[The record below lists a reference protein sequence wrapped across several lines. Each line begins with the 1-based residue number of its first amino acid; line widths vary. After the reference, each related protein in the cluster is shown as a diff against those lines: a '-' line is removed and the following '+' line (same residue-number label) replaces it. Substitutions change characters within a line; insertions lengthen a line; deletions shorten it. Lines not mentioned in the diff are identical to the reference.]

1 MLISDLF
8 EREVTRPIP
17 PVVYFHEQS
26 PAKLKDEVEEYI
38 ITGGYDPGDP
48 RAAEDGI
55 HEQFVRLLSGM
66 KRHLTDQVEP
76 ACWISGFFGSG
87 KSSFAKLLGLA
98 FDNAPLPGGR
108 SLADALLAQD
118 HSKNAE
124 ELRVAW
130 HSLVDGI
137 RPLGLVFDVG
147 SKAREDEHIHAVV
160 VRQLQERL
168 HYSSTSSLVAE
179 YELKLE
185 LEGLYAA
192 FEQKAQA
199 LHGRPW
205 SELRDSQLA
214 EDYFSAAIHALKPE
228 LFPTPTAWVDSR
240 AGSQFAA
247 KQAADEAVVAIGRIL
262 DQRAKGSTLFIVI
275 DEVSQ
280 YIHDDEDRMLALQSF
295 VEAIK
300 ARLKGRV
307 WLLATGQQKLEEAA
321 GNIAS
326 LSRMK
331 DRFPAALRVHLGT
344 ANIREVVHKR
354 LLRKR
359 KQLERDLL
367 DLLEQH
373 RSDLALYAYRGHEI
387 KEMDFVEVY
396 PLLPGHIDLLL
407 QITTGLRSRSTR
419 VQGDAHAIRGLLQ
432 LLGDMFRE
440 QDLVRREPGYLIT
453 LDRVYDVLHTA
464 LSADIQATLTRA
476 FDFASKQGNPLL
488 TRVVKAVAML
498 QHVQDDKKETS
509 AELIAKC
516 LYEKLGQGNQLP
528 AVQAALDA
536 LVGESLLAYS
546 EKGGYKVQST
556 AGQEWQN
563 ERDGYAPGPEQK
575 SQKILE
581 ALELLMGDVDR
592 PKLGEVGISWRALY
606 SDGYS
611 LRDARVKDERKH
623 TVLTVDFQL
632 SKKRSGEHWIPHS
645 AQGFTDRI
653 FWVVGDVDAPMAA
666 ATGLIRSERMV
677 ERYGS
682 RQSSLEDERA
692 HLLIDERNRMEQAKA
707 HLVEVVKA
715 AFMGGQLYFQ
725 GRKRAPT
732 DHGASFAQALVAY
745 GNTVVPLLYPHPVNF
760 SVSEKDILYLIDNP
774 DLSAPPAVFGQE
786 RLGLLTLDAGRYEVT
801 CHGRVPA
808 DLLDYVGK
816 NAGVTGSTLLAHFGG
831 PPHGVPPDV
840 LRAAVVGLLRGGKV
854 RIQMQGG
861 PELTSVRDEGV
872 RELLKDTGLRKAEL
886 FPNTKEVLEPRDRT
900 AICTFFKDEFAA
912 DVARENEAI
921 ADAVVKHFKG
931 ARERL
936 TLVEE
941 RFRKLPSGVRYPK
954 TLDRLATAL
963 EACRAS
969 RQIEPVAKAV
979 KQHLTALREGMTRLR
994 LIERDLNDEAG
1005 PTLRLAFDTQEL
1017 LWPEFE
1023 PLAPIE
1029 ARQAV
1034 VLIKGHLQGERPWEE
1049 LAKLREAVQTV
1060 RGAYQKLR
1068 QNMLLAHDTKV
1079 DLAVEDIKRASGFER
1094 LNPEQRHLVVSHL
1107 REGAPLP
1114 TKADDLVPQLRLLDD
1129 LFATRLQAAEH
1140 KARAQLDEILAT
1152 LGESPTVEVDLEL
1165 KGRVI
1170 RDGAELERALGEV
1183 RGRVVRELEAG
1194 HRVRLK

>member
-8 EREVTRPIP
+8 EKDVTRAIP

-26 PAKLKDEVEEYI
+26 PAKLKDEVDEYI

-55 HEQFVRLLSGM
+55 HEQFVRLLTGM

-98 FDNAPLPGGR
+98 LDNIQLPDGR
-108 SLADALLAQD
+108 ALGDALVGQD
-118 HSKNAE
+118 HSQNAD
-124 ELRVAW
+124 ELKVAW
-130 HSLVDGI
+130 HGLVDGI
-137 RPLGLVFDVG
+137 QPMGLVFDVG

-192 FEQKAQA
+192 FEEKARA

-205 SELRDSQLA
+205 SELRESQLA

-262 DQRAKGSTLFIVI
+262 DKRAKGATLFIVI

-280 YIHDDEDRMLALQSF
+280 YIHDDEDRMLAVQSF

-307 WLLATGQQKLEEAA
+307 WLLATGQQKLEEGA
-321 GNIAS
+321 GNVAT
-326 LSRMK
+326 LSKMK

-344 ANIREVVHKR
+344 ANIRDVVHKR
-354 LLRKR
+354 LLRKK

-373 RSDLALYAYRGHEI
+373 RSDLALHAYRGHEV

-432 LLGDMFRE
+432 LLGDLFRE

-488 TRVVKAVAML
+488 TRVIKAVAML

-556 AGQEWQN
+556 AGQDWQR
-563 ERDGYAPGPEQK
+563 ERDGFAPGPEQK

-592 PKLGEVGISWRALY
+592 PKLGDVGISWRAFY

-623 TVLTVDFQL
+623 TVVTVDFQL
-632 SKKRSGEHWIPHS
+632 SKKRSGEHWIPLS

-653 FWVVGDVDAPMAA
+653 FWVIGDVDAPMAA
-666 ATGLIRSERMV
+666 ATQLIRSERMV
-677 ERYGS
+677 ERFGS
-682 RQSSLEDERA
+682 RQSSLDDERA
-692 HLLIDERNRMEQAKA
+692 HLLIDERNRTEQAKA

-715 AFMGGQLYFQ
+715 AFMGGALYFQ
-725 GRKRAPT
+725 GRKRAPV
-732 DHGASFAQALVAY
+732 DLGASFAQALLAC
-745 GNTVVPLLYPHPVNF
+745 GNTVVPLLYPHPVSF
-760 SVSEKDILYLIDNP
+760 SVSEKDVVYLIDNQ
-774 DLSAPPAVFGQE
+774 DLSAPPPVFGQD

-808 DLLDYVGK
+808 DVLDYVGK
-816 NAGVTGSTLLAHFGG
+816 NPGVTGSTLLAHFGG

-840 LRAAVVGLLRGGKV
+840 LRAAVVGLLRGRKV

-861 PELTSVRDEGV
+861 PELTSFRDEGV

-886 FPNTKEVLEPRDRT
+886 FPNTQEVLGARERA
-900 AICTFFKDEFAA
+900 AICGFFKDEFAA
-912 DVARENEAI
+912 DVARQDEAI

-941 RFRKLPSGVRYPK
+941 RFRRLPNGVRYPK
-954 TLDRLATAL
+954 ALDRLATAL
-963 EACRAS
+963 ESCRAS

-979 KQHLTALREGMTRLR
+979 KQHLTALKDGMSLLR
-994 LIERDLNDEAG
+994 RIEPDLSEEVA
-1005 PTLRLAFDTQEL
+1005 PTLRLAFDTHAL

-1023 PLAPIE
+1023 PLAPPE
-1029 ARQAV
+1029 ARKAIEEIAV
-1034 VLIKGHLQGERPWEE
+1034 HLQAERPWEE
-1049 LAKLREAVQTV
+1049 LGKLRESVDRV

-1068 QNMLLAHDTKV
+1068 QSMLLVHEAKV
-1079 DLAVEDIKRASGFER
+1079 DAAIEHLKWRDGFER
-1094 LNPEQRHLVVSHL
+1094 LNPDQRHLVISHL

-1114 TKADDLVPQLRLLDD
+1114 TKADDLVPSLRLLDD
-1129 LFATRLQAAEH
+1129 LFATRLQGAES
-1140 KARAQLDEILAT
+1140 KAQAQLDEILQT

-1165 KGRVI
+1165 KNRVI
-1170 RDGAELERALGEV
+1170 RSTTELDRALTDIRV
-1183 RGRVVRELEAG
+1183 RVMRELEAG